1 MSKSNITLKDIEK
14 KKESRLIV
22 KEIEKF
28 GIDESQKIDIILG
41 IAMTLE
47 NVTALQEIAKI
58 VKKFKFNI
66 NKEEFEDNLN
76 NKDKTILT

>member
-22 KEIEKF
+22 KEIENF